1 MEARSLNRR
10 FSIARL
16 ALLTRN
22 RLLDE
27 ASVVGIGAAAIL
39 ALNLLSILV
48 ARRAFFNYGG
58 MGMNFWIPT
67 IFLAGIFLSAQAFK
81 GMHDGKAGTEWMLL
95 PATPLE
101 KYVAAFADAVILFPL
116 VAAFAGMALSALF
129 SLLERWTGGPGSAV
143 WTPFT
148 LQALRSWADY
158 AIAAVVFLGGS
169 AAFRKAALIK
179 TAGMAAAYG
188 LLVGLLI
195 TLGFWLFYAKG
206 SANLELAGSFRYNW
220 TFNRSGNGAE
230 ISDAA
235 QRAVRIGLD
244 IARYAILP
252 AFAILFGAARV
263 AEKESRDEVQ

>member
-1 MEARSLNRR
+1 MEASNLNRR

-22 RLLDE
+22 HLLDE

-81 GMHDGKAGTEWMLL
+81 GMHDGKAGTEWILL

-158 AIAAVVFLGGS
+158 AIVAVVFLAGS
-169 AAFRKAALIK
+169 ATFRKASLIK

-188 LLVGLLI
+188 LAIGLVLS
-195 TLGFWLFYAKG
+195 LGVWAFYKAG
-206 SANLELAGSFRYNW
+206 SADSHVSIFGGAGRGFSIMGKGFDV
-220 TFNRSGNGAE
+220 
-230 ISDAA
+230 SDAA
-235 QRAVRIGLD
+235 QRLISTGID